1 MKIEKKVLPEYFQ
14 EIIDWNKKFE
24 LRLADWECKKWD
36 ILILKEWDSKN
47 KIFTGRVI
55 EKKVT
60 YVKKTKDIDFWT
72 KDDIE
77 KYGYQ
82 VISFK

>member
-1 MKIEKKVLPEYFQ
+1 
-14 EIIDWNKKFE
+14 
-24 LRLADWECKKWD
+24 
-36 ILILKEWDSKN
+36 LILKEWDSKN